1 MIACGTAAVGAAAGG
16 ARIGAVTAR
25 TGGALVVVPRVLM
38 VQMTVV
44 DVVHVASMDHGGV
57 AAARSM
63 GVAVGLGG
71 RVPGVSAHDNSFRT
85 GAADCGLAGEA
96 VPLHRL

>member
-1 MIACGTAAVGAAAGG
+1 
-16 ARIGAVTAR
+16 
-25 TGGALVVVPRVLM
+25 M

-44 DVVHVASMDHGGV
+44 DVVHVASVDHRGV
-57 AAARSM
+57 TATRSV
-63 GVAVGLGG
+63 GVTVGLCG